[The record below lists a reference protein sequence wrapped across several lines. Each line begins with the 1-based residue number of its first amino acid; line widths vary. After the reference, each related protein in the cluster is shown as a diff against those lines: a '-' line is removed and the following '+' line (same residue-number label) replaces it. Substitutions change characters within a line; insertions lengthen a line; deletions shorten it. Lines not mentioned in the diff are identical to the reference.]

1 MQLVVVVC
9 LEFSR
14 RHMPEGFEQAPV
26 VIPVHPFEGG
36 EVVFHGTPRALL
48 RSRSA
53 SATRFVVELS

>member
-26 VIPVHPFEGG
+26 VVPVYPQG
-36 EVVFHGTPRALL
+36 EIAKN
-48 RSRSA
+48 
-53 SATRFVVELS
+53 LS